1 MRSIQK
7 KITILLIVISCSAF
21 AKTIKTL
28 YLEDAVAIALAH
40 SPVVEVSNLQRVVD
54 KFSLRLAYNNYSPQ
68 LSLSAAATNSDQNTY
83 LINPAISWKTEFGLD
98 VLAVYNATQ
107 DDNKSSL
114 SFDMPLIRGSGNIN
128 TIPLDNAL
136 DQEEINRLNYRDSV
150 ASVINQVQAQYFQVL
165 SFQKQIEVLKLSLTR
180 SENTLKEYK
189 LKVSAGDMPESN
201 IPQQEAQI
209 TNDKLQFQSNNAAM
223 QIAQRKLMVMLGL
236 PPQTKYK
243 IDSEFEPSEIALPSI
258 DNAIKQAKKGNYSYQ
273 QKIIS
278 LRALKRS
285 LEKAD
290 DEARIKLN
298 LNGKIDSDG
307 ERTAAITASIPI
319 NNMSTDYNIVAA
331 KTSIQQAE
339 INLKQ
344 AEYDLVSEVTNM
356 IENLVTKRK
365 QIELAKNNIKYAKQN
380 YENAKISHKYGKSSA
395 YEVVSQMQ
403 QYLQSEISLI
413 DYKISFYTT
422 YAELNKFLGLT
433 LDKWQVKLVM

>member
-1 MRSIQK
+1 
-7 KITILLIVISCSAF
+7 
-21 AKTIKTL
+21 
-28 YLEDAVAIALAH
+28 
-40 SPVVEVSNLQRVVD
+40 
-54 KFSLRLAYNNYSPQ
+54 
-68 LSLSAAATNSDQNTY
+68 
-83 LINPAISWKTEFGLD
+83 
-98 VLAVYNATQ
+98 
-107 DDNKSSL
+107 
-114 SFDMPLIRGSGNIN
+114 
-128 TIPLDNAL
+128 
-136 DQEEINRLNYRDSV
+136 
-150 ASVINQVQAQYFQVL
+150 
-165 SFQKQIEVLKLSLTR
+165 
-180 SENTLKEYK
+180 
-189 LKVSAGDMPESN
+189 
-201 IPQQEAQI
+201 
-209 TNDKLQFQSNNAAM
+209 
-223 QIAQRKLMVMLGL
+223 MLGL